1 MLVNRADDYSEFKNR
16 GVDLSKDEHE
26 HEHDGECECGCEDV
40 EIVMLVDE
48 EGEEHPF
55 QLIAELEIEDKSYV
69 VVMPLDEF
77 EDEEEDEGDVLIL
90 RATYDDEG
98 NMYLADIEDDE
109 EWEMVADAWQELV
122 ESEEL
127 Q

>member
-26 HEHDGECECGCEDV
+26 HDGECECGCEDM

-55 QLIAELEIEDKSYV
+55 QLIAELEIEDKTYV
-69 VVMPLDEF
+69 VVAPLD
-77 EDEEEDEGDVLIL
+77 DEEEDDEEEAEILIL

-98 NMYLADIEDDE
+98 NISYLADIEDDE

-122 ESEEL
+122 ESEEV